1 MILNLVKIILIL
13 LLPIQVLN
21 ANVII
26 GSFNVSH
33 QLRFGVVIEPHLQGI
48 ENILGPALALLNA
61 ALVEKLELQ
70 NKAGGPYDFIIEV
83 TNRKNVEIRN
93 SGDNRILYFNRGI
106 QGDAYS
112 LFYHDSPGSPIIVR
126 VLWDEAMTEIKN
138 GKSVERPDA
147 FARLVTL
154 LGHEIYG
161 NVLNLRKKRE
171 ILESSQIKYSETKQ
185 NEEWLKSEVSAFRSG
200 IEFISTLLKRLGP
213 QLSVKMKSDFL
224 AALEREK
231 KSLSFYEDKLDS
243 LLGNSGSVIFLSK
256 INRCKLFY

>member
-13 LLPIQVLN
+13 LLSIQVLN

-106 QGDAYS
+106 
-112 LFYHDSPGSPIIVR
+112 
-126 VLWDEAMTEIKN
+126 
-138 GKSVERPDA
+138 
-147 FARLVTL
+147 
-154 LGHEIYG
+154 
-161 NVLNLRKKRE
+161 
-171 ILESSQIKYSETKQ
+171 
-185 NEEWLKSEVSAFRSG
+185 
-200 IEFISTLLKRLGP
+200 
-213 QLSVKMKSDFL
+213 
-224 AALEREK
+224 
-231 KSLSFYEDKLDS
+231 
-243 LLGNSGSVIFLSK
+243 
-256 INRCKLFY
+256 